1 MGSRIT
7 AFVRPGK
14 KPLILM
20 NNYSLKKYAI
30 LIFVGLSLYSFA
42 GPVFSSETD
51 TLPTSKLEWIMT
63 NIKEKEKNLKT
74 FTARMVQTKKTRLLR
89 DPLHSEGFI
98 YFDYTGKTLLKIT
111 APSPL
116 IVLLKD
122 NVLFVYYP
130 DLSKVKETFIGNNVL
145 KEYFGIGQSVEDLR
159 KRYVIKL
166 MSETPSDGYHL
177 KLIPKHK
184 TIAKHIDSIEVTVS
198 PENWLPQRICFKE
211 KEGDWTAIRLEFISV
226 NEPLP
231 AGIFS
236 ISFPENDDERF

>member
-42 GPVFSSETD
+42 GPAFSSETD
-51 TLPTSKLEWIMT
+51 TLTTSKLDWIMA

-98 YFDYTGKTLLKIT
+98 CFDYTGKTLLKIT
-111 APSPL
+111 EPSPL

-122 NVLFVYYP
+122 NMLVLYYP
-130 DLSKVKETFIGNNVL
+130 DLSKVKETYIGNNVL
-145 KEYFGIGQSVEDLR
+145 RKYFGIGQSVEELH
-159 KRYVIKL
+159 KRYVIRL

-177 KLIPKHK
+177 ELIPKHK
-184 TIAKHIDSIEVTVS
+184 TIAKHIDSIEVTVN

-211 KEGDWTAIRLEFISV
+211 KAGDWSDIRLEFISV

-231 AGIFS
+231 AGVFTFN
-236 ISFPENDDERF
+236 FPEKEEERF

>member
-1 MGSRIT
+1 MGSRIM
-7 AFVRPGK
+7 ASVRPGK
-14 KPLILM
+14 KPFILM
-20 NNYSLKKYAI
+20 NNYSPKKYAI
-30 LIFVGLSLYSFA
+30 FIFVGLSLYSYA
-42 GPVFSSETD
+42 CPVFSSETD
-51 TLPTSKLEWIMT
+51 TLTASKLDWIMT

-74 FTARMVQTKKTRLLR
+74 FTARMVQAKKTRLLR

-145 KEYFGIGQSVEDLR
+145 KKYFGIGQSVEDLR

>member
-7 AFVRPGK
+7 ASVRPGK

-51 TLPTSKLEWIMT
+51 TLPTSKLDWIMT
-63 NIKEKEKNLKT
+63 NIKENEKNLKT
-74 FTARMVQTKKTRLLR
+74 FTARMVQSKKTRLLR

-130 DLSKVKETFIGNNVL
+130 DLSKVKETYIWNNVL
-145 KEYFGIGQSVEDLR
+145 KKYFGIGQSVEELS

-166 MSETPSDGYHL
+166 MSETLSDGYHL
-177 KLIPKHK
+177 ELIPKHK
-184 TIAKHIDSIEVTVS
+184 TIAKHIETIEVTVN

-236 ISFPENDDERF
+236 FNFPEKEEERF

>member
-14 KPLILM
+14 KLLILM
-20 NNYSLKKYAI
+20 NNYSLEKYAI
-30 LIFVGLSLYSFA
+30 LIFVGLSLYLFT

-51 TLPTSKLEWIMT
+51 TLPTSKLDWIMT

-74 FTARMVQTKKTRLLR
+74 FTARMIQTKKTRLLR

-122 NVLFVYYP
+122 NMLFLYYP
-130 DLSKVKETFIGNNVL
+130 DLSKVKETYIGNNVL
-145 KEYFGIGQSVEDLR
+145 RKYFGIGQSVEALR
-159 KRYVIKL
+159 KRYVIRL
-166 MSETPSDGYHL
+166 MSEIPSDGYHL
-177 KLIPKHK
+177 ELIPKLK
-184 TIAKHIDSIEVTVS
+184 TITKHIDSIEVTVN

-211 KEGDWTAIRLEFISV
+211 KTGDWTAIRLEFVSV

-231 AGIFS
+231 AGVFTFN
-236 ISFPENDDERF
+236 FPEKDDEHF

>member
-7 AFVRPGK
+7 ASVRPGK

-20 NNYSLKKYAI
+20 NNYSPKKYAI

-51 TLPTSKLEWIMT
+51 TLPTSKLDWIMT
-63 NIKEKEKNLKT
+63 NIKENEKNLKT

-130 DLSKVKETFIGNNVL
+130 DLSKVKETYIGNNVL
-145 KEYFGIGQSVEDLR
+145 RKYFGIGQSAEELS
-159 KRYVIKL
+159 KRYVIRL
-166 MSETPSDGYHL
+166 MSETLSDGYHL
-177 KLIPKHK
+177 ELIPKHK
-184 TIAKHIDSIEVTVS
+184 TIAKHIETIEVTVN

-236 ISFPENDDERF
+236 INFPENDDERF

>member
-7 AFVRPGK
+7 ASVRPGK
-14 KPLILM
+14 KPLIPM

-51 TLPTSKLEWIMT
+51 TLPTSKLDWIMT

-74 FTARMVQTKKTRLLR
+74 FTARMIQTKKTRLLR

-111 APSPL
+111 SPSPL

-122 NVLFVYYP
+122 NMLFLYYP
-130 DLSKVKETFIGNNVL
+130 DLSKVKETYIGNNVL
-145 KEYFGIGQSVEDLR
+145 RKYFGIGQSVEALR
-159 KRYVIKL
+159 KRYVIRL
-166 MSETPSDGYHL
+166 MSEIPSDGYHL
-177 KLIPKHK
+177 ELIPKLK
-184 TIAKHIDSIEVTVS
+184 TITKHIDSIEVTVN

-211 KEGDWTAIRLEFISV
+211 KTGDWTAIRLEFVSV

-231 AGIFS
+231 AGVFTFN
-236 ISFPENDDERF
+236 FPEKDDEHF